1 MGLLTSRST
10 TTSCNG
16 YLRCVVV
23 TAFVAPYLLDATT
36 RFVEAAARLPG
47 IELAVIS
54 CEREDQLPSELRR
67 GLAAHWRIDD
77 ALNAGQVASAV
88 QALGGHLGPVERLLA
103 VLEQLQVP
111 VAEVREH
118 LGIAGIDVTTA
129 RNFRD
134 KARMKSVL
142 RDAGVPCA
150 RHRLADSAAAA
161 VTFAEEVG
169 FPVVVKPPAGAGAKS
184 TFRLDD
190 ADDLRV
196 WLEAAPPAPDRLAL
210 LEEFLTGEEGSYD
223 SVMVEGRIVWDS
235 VSCYLPTPL
244 EVLRN
249 PWIQWMVLMPS
260 DIGGPEYDGIRGIAP
275 TALRALGL
283 HTGLTHMEWF
293 RRPDGTVAV
302 SEVAIRPP
310 GAQISS
316 MLCYAHDFDLYSAWA
331 RLMVHG
337 SFAPPERAWSV
348 GTVFLRG
355 QGRGHVVAVHGI
367 DRLRPEVSSLVVELR
382 LPKPGQLSSDS
393 YEGDGYVILRHP
405 DTAVVTDAM
414 RNLVT
419 SVRVELG

>member
-1 MGLLTSRST
+1 
-10 TTSCNG
+10 
-16 YLRCVVV
+16 VVV
-23 TAFVAPYLLDATT
+23 AAFVAPYLLDATT

-47 IELAVIS
+47 IELAVVT
-54 CEREDQLPSELRR
+54 CEHEDRLPLELRR

-77 ALNAGQVASAV
+77 AFDAGQVASAV
-88 QALGGHLGPVERLLA
+88 QALGEHLGPVERLLA

-111 VAEVREH
+111 VAQVREL
-118 LGIAGIDVTTA
+118 LGIAGVDVTTA

-134 KARMKSVL
+134 KAQMKSVL
-142 RDAGVPCA
+142 RAAGVPCA

-161 VTFAEEVG
+161 ARFAEEVG

-184 TFRLDD
+184 TFRLDN
-190 ADDLRV
+190 ANDLRV

-235 VSCYLPTPL
+235 VSSYLPTPL

-249 PWIQWMVLMPS
+249 PWIQWMVLMPN
-260 DIGGPEYDGIRGIAP
+260 DIGGPEYDGIRSIAP

-283 HTGLTHMEWF
+283 QSGLTHMEWF

-302 SEVAIRPP
+302 SEVAMRPP
-310 GAQISS
+310 GGQISS

-331 RLMVHG
+331 QLMVHG
-337 SFAPPERAWSV
+337 SFAPPERTWSV

-355 QGRGHVVAVHGI
+355 QGRGHVLAVHGL
-367 DRLRPEVSSLVVELR
+367 DRLPPEVSSLVVESR
-382 LPKPGQLSSDS
+382 LPEPGQLSSES

-419 SVRVELG
+419 SMRVELGGPP